1 MILHKV
7 FQSQI
12 LAWQIITGL
21 KLAQKFKSQISYL
34 EEERTKHNSSKYNL
48 ITDVQTD
55 LPTQETVT

>member
-1 MILHKV
+1 MILNEI

-12 LAWQIITGL
+12 LVWQIITGL
-21 KLAQKFKSQISYL
+21 KVAQKFKSQISYI
-34 EEERTKHNSSKYNL
+34 EEELTKHNSSKYNL